1 MKPGDKV
8 KLVDE
13 PSVDWMNDYKDKVFE
28 LVELYDVHCK
38 VKLHEMPHPE
48 WYWFVEAKNFVK
60 AD

>member
-13 PSVDWMNDYKDKVFE
+13 PTVDWMNDYKDKVFE

-38 VKLHEMPHPE
+38 VK
-48 WYWFVEAKNFVK
+48 
-60 AD
+60 